1 MPRHEFSAIGT
12 SWVIV
17 TPEALTSAD
26 QVAVRERVADFDAT
40 YSRFR
45 PDSLVSQ
52 VGPGGRTRTFPD
64 DLGPLLNCY
73 RRLYDATGGALT
85 PTIGGALEHLGYD
98 ADYSLT
104 ARPGSVDI
112 PRWDDALQV
121 QGTTITTTRAVTLDF
136 GAAGKGYLVDLLVRL
151 LIDRGHVEGSVD
163 GSGDL
168 RQWGP
173 DALLV
178 GLENPFDAGQA
189 IGVAQLA
196 NRALC
201 GSASNRRRWG
211 SDSHHIVDGHSGEP
225 VRDVIATWAVADT
238 ALEADGLATALFVCA
253 PEILAASFEFEFV
266 QVFADG
272 SARFSAHFP
281 GELFS

>member
-12 SWVIV
+12 SWAIV
-17 TPEALTSAD
+17 TPEPLTSAD
-26 QVAVRERVADFDAT
+26 QIAVHQRVADFDAT

-52 VGPGGRTRTFPD
+52 VGRGGRTQTFPD
-64 DLGPLLNCY
+64 DLGPLLECY
-73 RRLYDATGGALT
+73 RRLYDATDGGLT
-85 PTIGGALEHLGYD
+85 PTVGGALEHLGYD

-104 ARPGSVDI
+104 ARAGTVTI
-112 PRWDDALQV
+112 PRWEDALQV

-151 LIDRGHVEGSVD
+151 LMDRGHPAGTVD

-173 DALLV
+173 DSLMV
-178 GLENPFDAGQA
+178 GLENPFDPRQA

-211 SDSHHIVDGHSGEP
+211 NDSHHIVDGHSGRP
-225 VRDVIATWAVADT
+225 VRDVIATWVVADT
-238 ALEADGLATALFVCA
+238 ALEADGVATALFVCA
-253 PEILAASFEFEFV
+253 PDILAERFEFEFV

-272 SARFSAHFP
+272 SARFSADFP